1 MKKTNDAEHNT
12 YAMAIAE
19 VVTNFLNDCESGN
32 ENAVNE
38 ATDVLTK
45 KFSLDIQQKA
55 AMKIILSHMELA
67 VHNIADGETL
77 SHWVG
82 LNVNIMAR
90 IAVKDWQDVIDRL
103 N

>member
-1 MKKTNDAEHNT
+1 MKKTNDTEHNT

-19 VVTNFLNDCESGN
+19 VMTNFLNDCESGN

-55 AMKIILSHMELA
+55 AMQIILSHMELA
-67 VHNIADGETL
+67 VHNIADEETL